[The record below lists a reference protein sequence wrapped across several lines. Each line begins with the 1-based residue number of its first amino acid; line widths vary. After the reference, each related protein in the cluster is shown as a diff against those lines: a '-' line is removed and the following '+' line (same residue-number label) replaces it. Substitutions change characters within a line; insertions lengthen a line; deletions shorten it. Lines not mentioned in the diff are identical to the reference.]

1 MTFKSKLQRG
11 QKAAL
16 AWNQTG
22 AAYTSEIFARAG
34 FDGVIIDLEHGP
46 FSLETTMHHCQAL
59 SCCDAAPFA
68 RIADDS
74 ASLIKRVL
82 DTGIHGL
89 LVPQVETAE
98 QARGVVAATKYPPQG
113 IRGVA
118 GSTRAAGFGHRPL
131 DYLSR
136 ANDDIFVAV
145 AIESRTACE
154 NLDAILEVE
163 GLDAIFIG
171 PADLA
176 SSLGYLADPGQPEVQ
191 EYIASIEKSVIPSKK
206 YLGTLC
212 YDEAAIPTRF
222 RRGYDFLM
230 VMSDATYLSKEAHRL
245 LGAIRAGSG

>member
-22 AAYTSEIFARAG
+22 SAYTSEIFARAG

-74 ASLIKRVL
+74 VSLIKRVL

-89 LVPQVETAE
+89 LVPQVENAE

-118 GSTRAAGFGHRPL
+118 GFGHRPL
-131 DYLSR
+131 EYLSR

-154 NLDAILEVE
+154 NLDTILEVE

-191 EYIASIEKSVIPSKK
+191 EYIASIEKRVIPSKK

-212 YDEAAIPTRF
+212 YDEAAIPMRF

-245 LGAIRAGSG
+245 LGAIRAGGG